1 MIERAL
7 QKGKDNLEGQL
18 DMFSMPGQVSTEA
31 PAVKYP
37 DIPEL
42 SVREKLMLEKEAAG
56 MYFSGS
62 LLDEYSRHVE
72 TLTFSPIS
80 DMVGEDA
87 DPMDR
92 AAMRTVG
99 IITSV
104 MVKGTKNGKRMAFFT
119 LEDRT
124 AEVEC
129 IVFPNIFEEF
139 SPLLVRDSAILVQGT
154 ISLREEED
162 AKLLVQTVEELV
174 ENNRFDPSL
183 VKETKNKQRTMAYV
197 QKMPEKEQKTTVSI
211 PTIKDAKRLF
221 LRVPDDRSELFAK
234 TRNLLEILE
243 GDFPAFFFYANEK
256 RYETTPL
263 GVSLTPYLLEQL
275 YALLGRENVILK

>member
-1 MIERAL
+1 MVEALIKGGAFDCLGKYRSQLLAVHDAMIERAL

-62 LLDEYSRHVE
+62 LLDEYSKH
-72 TLTFSPIS
+72 TGMLQFSPIS

-87 DPMDR
+87 DPVDR
-92 AAMRTVG
+92 AAMKTVG

-104 MVKGTKNGKRMAFFT
+104 TVKGTKNGKRMAFFT

-129 IVFPNIFEEF
+129 IVFPNLFEELA
-139 SPLLVRDSAILVQGT
+139 PLLVRDNAVLVRGT
-154 ISLREEED
+154 VSLREEED
-162 AKLLVQTVEELV
+162 AKLLVQGVVDCCFVLPDGGIKLV
-174 ENNRFDPSL
+174 D
-183 VKETKNKQRTMAYV
+183 Y
-197 QKMPEKEQKTTVSI
+197 KT
-211 PTIKDAKRLF
+211 DRLG
-221 LRVPDDRSELFAK
+221 K
-234 TRNLLEILE
+234 TPAEGGILLWER
-243 GDFPAFFFYANEK
+243 YANQLFYYKQALEK
-256 RYETTPL
+256 IMGKPVLE
-263 GVSLTPYLLEQL
+263 VSLYSFYHGEEFPMPKNL
-275 YALLGRENVILK
+275 YKELC

>member
-1 MIERAL
+1 
-7 QKGKDNLEGQL
+7 
-18 DMFSMPGQVSTEA
+18 MFSMPGQVSTEA

-62 LLDEYSRHVE
+62 LLDEYSRHIE
-72 TLTFSPIS
+72 TMQFDPIS
-80 DMVGEDA
+80 MAVGEDA
-87 DPMDR
+87 DPVDR
-92 AAMRTVG
+92 AAMKTVG

-104 MVKGTKNGKRMAFFT
+104 TVKGTKNGKRMAFFT

-124 AEVEC
+124 AEIEC
-129 IVFPNIFEEF
+129 IVFPNIFEEL
-139 SPLLVRDSAILVQGT
+139 SPLLVRDNAVLVRGT

-162 AKLLVQTVEELV
+162 AKLLVQTVDELV
-174 ENNRFDPSL
+174 ENNKFDPAT
-183 VKETKNKQRTMAYV
+183 VKPLTSAQKSTTYV
-197 QKMPEKEQKTTVSI
+197 QKTPVKEEKTPVSI
-211 PTIKDAKRLF
+211 PNIKDAKRLF
-221 LRVPDDRSELFAK
+221 LRVPDAHCEEFFKAQ
-234 TRNLLEILE
+234 NLLEILE

-275 YALLGRENVILK
+275 YLLLGRENVILK

>member
-1 MIERAL
+1 
-7 QKGKDNLEGQL
+7 
-18 DMFSMPGQVSTEA
+18 MFSMPCQVSTEA

-62 LLDEYSRHVE
+62 LLDEYSKH
-72 TLTFSPIS
+72 TSMLQFSPIS

-87 DPMDR
+87 APVDR
-92 AAMRTVG
+92 AAMKTVG
-99 IITSV
+99 VITSV
-104 MVKGTKNGKRMAFFT
+104 TVKGTKNGKRMAFFT

-129 IVFPNIFEEF
+129 IVFPNLFEEL
-139 SPLLVRDSAILVQGT
+139 SPLLVRDNAVLVRGT
-154 ISLREEED
+154 VSLREEED
-162 AKLLVQTVEELV
+162 AKLLVGTVEELV

-183 VKETKNKQRTMAYV
+183 VKEQKPEQKMPTYV
-197 QKMPEKEQKTTVSI
+197 QKAPEKEQKAVASA
-211 PTIKDAKRLF
+211 PQIKDAKRLF
-221 LRVPDDRSELFAK
+221 VRVPDDRGELFAK